1 MFFAGSVGVSTFWG
15 VHTKSTAALMY
26 LLIYGLW
33 ILCCPVNGNEY
44 NNYMRRIA
52 FYSCVICII
61 GVAQYFAQFAF
72 KFDHLFS
79 WRGAIPGEYLIEYNT
94 LNELTYDSGIFK
106 SNGFFL
112 LEASLLSGLAA
123 RELLIVVTIVKD
135 TRYIIPLVLGMGF
148 ALSGQGIVFTLIFV
162 TVPLAAL
169 SLNKMRS
176 DRSSQLQASLGI
188 VAVLALLSILVV
200 FSDYFLDR
208 VGEFSDP
215 RSSAYARYTSSL
227 NVFNEDVMRSFGT
240 FFFGYG
246 PGGFE
251 PLTRNSSLAEHCT
264 GWIKLFV
271 ELGFLGILSFSAFF
285 LVCVHSA
292 TRSWYISIAMLFH
305 YIVLDSTVLS
315 PQLTFLAFAMFIL
328 PVRMDVEKPD
338 ERRLAPAMPPRFV

>member
-1 MFFAGSVGVSTFWG
+1 V
-15 VHTKSTAALMY
+15 
-26 LLIYGLW
+26 
-33 ILCCPVNGNEY
+33 
-44 NNYMRRIA
+44 
-52 FYSCVICII
+52 
-61 GVAQYFAQFAF
+61 QYFAQFVF
-72 KFDHLFS
+72 KSALLFS
-79 WRGAIPGEYLIEYNT
+79 WRGVVPGGYLIEYNT

-123 RELLIVVTIVKD
+123 RELLIVVKIVKD
-135 TRYIIPLVLGMGF
+135 TRYIIPLALGMGF

-162 TVPLAAL
+162 TVPLV
-169 SLNKMRS
+169 SLLFSKMRS
-176 DRSSQLQASLGI
+176 DRSSRTQALFGI
-188 VAVLALLSILVV
+188 VAVVAFVSIFVV

-251 PLTRNSSLAEHCT
+251 PLTRNSSFAEHCT

-271 ELGFLGILSFSAFF
+271 ELGFLGILSFSVFF

-315 PQLTFLAFAMFIL
+315 PQMTFLAFAMFVL
-328 PVRMDVEKPD
+328 PVRIDVAKPD
-338 ERRLAPAMPPRFV
+338 PSGPADRQPVPAMPPRLV